1 MDVAANRRGWRLLC
15 LYSKDITEV
24 MSSYLIGGDISNEEL
39 QRMAAEYEE
48 RANND
53 RARLAQMMLYGQIG
67 SCRWKFLLDYFGD
80 ETAWERC
87 GHCDNCLVFRID

>member
-1 MDVAANRRGWRLLC
+1 
-15 LYSKDITEV
+15 

-67 SCRWKFLLDYFGD
+67 SCRWKFLLDYLGD

-87 GHCDNCLVFRID
+87 SHCDNCLVPPEARIGAPQS